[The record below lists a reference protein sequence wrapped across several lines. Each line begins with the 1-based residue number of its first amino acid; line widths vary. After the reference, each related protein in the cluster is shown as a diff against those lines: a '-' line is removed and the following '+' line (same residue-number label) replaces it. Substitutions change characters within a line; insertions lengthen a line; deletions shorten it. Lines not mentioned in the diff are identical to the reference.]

1 MVCQPKEE
9 GGLGVLNLQTHNEA
23 LLLKHFHKFYN
34 KIDILWVQLIWERH
48 YTNGKLPNH
57 TRKGSFWWRDILSLL
72 DSYKGISSPLI
83 QSGSTVLL
91 WYDLINGQIC
101 QHVFPELFSF
111 AKHKSLTVQ
120 QAKNTVPLTD
130 LPFASLCYRL

>member
-1 MVCQPKEE
+1 VVKQIDKFRKHCLWRGADINAKGPPKVAWEMVCQPKEE

-101 QHVFPELFSF
+101 QHVFP
-111 AKHKSLTVQ
+111 
-120 QAKNTVPLTD
+120 
-130 LPFASLCYRL
+130 